1 MINMKAIVT
10 NIKYDTDG
18 EVIDLPTIL
27 EINIPR
33 LEQDDVDGFI
43 SDEISNITGF
53 CHLGFVFELVNVE
66 AQEVF
71 DELVSLY
78 DTADFLED
86 SGEEQE
92 AQKVRA
98 TLDLVSSFLVGIMD
112 KK

>member
-1 MINMKAIVT
+1 MKAIVT
-10 NIKYDTDG
+10 EIQYDTDG
-18 EVIDLPTIL
+18 YVVDLPTTL
-27 EINIPR
+27 EIGIPSYI
-33 LEQDDVDGFI
+33 EEDDVEEFI

-53 CHLGFVFELVNVE
+53 CHFGFNFKLVNME

-98 TLDLVSSFLVGIMD
+98 TLDLVCSFLVGIID

>member
-1 MINMKAIVT
+1 MKAIVT

-18 EVIDLPTIL
+18 ELIDLPTIL
-27 EINIPR
+27 EI
-33 LEQDDVDGFI
+33 DVSHIEEVEDVSDFI

-53 CHLGFVFELVNVE
+53 CHLGFEFVLSSIEV
-66 AQEVF
+66 QDVF

-86 SGEEQE
+86 SGEELE

-98 TLDLVSSFLVGIMD
+98 TLDLVCSFLVGIID

>member
-1 MINMKAIVT
+1 MKAIVT
-10 NIKYDTDG
+10 NIQYDTDG
-18 EVIDLPTIL
+18 EVIDLPTTL
-27 EINIPR
+27 EIYIPS
-33 LEQDDVDGFI
+33 LEQDDVDDFI

-53 CHLGFVFELVNVE
+53 CHLGFDFELVSPEVE
-66 AQEVF
+66 EVF

-92 AQKVRA
+92 AQKVRE

>member
-1 MINMKAIVT
+1 MKAIVT

-18 EVIDLPTIL
+18 EVIDLPTTL
-27 EINIPR
+27 EINIPS
-33 LEQDDVDGFI
+33 LEQDDVDNFI

-53 CHLGFVFELVNVE
+53 CHLGFDFELVSTE